1 MTEKTKKIIKRTIF
15 WTLVCTVISTI
26 ITTEVITASE
36 LKKNFKR
43 GSYGDQECTARWF
56 YDHYEKDYPRS
67 EKIAFKSGKNT
78 LYGRIYGEE
87 NTKGL
92 IVFAHGIGG
101 GHESYMDLILGMV
114 DLGWRV
120 FAYDA
125 TGSCESEG
133 NGTKGLSQSALD
145 LNEALKYVEN
155 DAELSKLPLF
165 VMGHS
170 WGGYASTAVLN
181 FDHDIK
187 AVVSFSGYYKPVVE
201 LCEEADRQ
209 FKGCGFL
216 LHPFI
221 RLTNFF
227 TFGKYSGLS
236 AVKGINKSGIPV
248 LVCHGNDDK
257 MISLEKSSIMSQ
269 KDKITNPNVEYHLW
283 DKEGRNGHNSWMYED
298 EYLEYVKIMEPKA
311 DALNAEYEGREMPR
325 EVIVDWYKNVLDGE
339 KMNGIH
345 EEVLDMVENFFTKNL

>member
-1 MTEKTKKIIKRTIF
+1 MTEKAKKIIKRAIL
-15 WTLVCTVISTI
+15 WTFVSVIVCTLITAQI
-26 ITTEVITASE
+26 ITSVE
-36 LKKNFKR
+36 LKKNFGR
-43 GSYGDQECTARWF
+43 GSYGDKDCTARWF
-56 YDHYEKDYPRS
+56 YDHYENEYPRS
-67 EKIAFKSGKNT
+67 ERIAFKSGKNT
-78 LYGRIYGEE
+78 LYGRVYGQE

-92 IVFAHGIGG
+92 IVFAHGIGC

-114 DLGWRV
+114 DRGWRV

-133 NGTKGLSQSALD
+133 KGTKGLSQSALD
-145 LNEALKYVEN
+145 LNQALKYVEN

-170 WGGYASTAVLN
+170 WGGFASAAVLN
-181 FDHDIK
+181 FKHDIK
-187 AVVSFSGYYKPVVE
+187 AVVSFSGYYKPIAE
-201 LCEEADRQ
+201 LYEEGDRQ
-209 FKGCGFL
+209 FPKAGIL

-221 RLTNFF
+221 RFTNFI
-227 TFGKYSGLS
+227 TFGKYAGLS
-236 AVKGINKSGIPV
+236 AVKGINKSGVPV
-248 LVCHGNDDK
+248 LVCHGTNDT

-283 DKEGRNGHNSWMYED
+283 DKEERSGHNTWMYED
-298 EYLEYVKIMEPKA
+298 EYFDYIKIMQPKA
-311 DALNAEYEGREMPR
+311 DALNAQYEGQEVPR

-345 EEVLDMVENFFTKNL
+345 PEVLELTDNFFSKNL

>member
-1 MTEKTKKIIKRTIF
+1 MTEKAKKIIKRTII
-15 WTLVCTVISTI
+15 WTVVSVFVSTLI
-26 ITTEVITASE
+26 VAQVITAVE

-43 GSYGDQECTARWF
+43 GSYGDKELTARWF

-78 LYGRIYGEE
+78 LYGYVYGEK

-101 GHESYMDLILGMV
+101 GHESYLDLILGMV
-114 DLGWRV
+114 DRGWRV

-133 NGTKGLSQSALD
+133 KGTKGLSQSALD

-170 WGGYASTAVLN
+170 WGGFASAAVLN
-181 FDHDIK
+181 FDHPVK
-187 AVVSFSGYYKPVVE
+187 AVVSFSGYYKPTAE
-201 LCEEADRQ
+201 LFEEADRQ
-209 FKGCGFL
+209 FPKSGIL

-221 RLTNFF
+221 RLTNFV

-248 LVCHGNDDK
+248 LICHGNDDK
-257 MISLEKSSIMSQ
+257 MISLENSSIMSQ

-283 DKEGRNGHNSWMYED
+283 DKENRNGHNSWMYED
-298 EYLEYVKIMEPKA
+298 EYFDYIEIMQPKA
-311 DALNAEYEGREMPR
+311 DALNAQYEGQEMPR

-345 EEVLDMVENFFTKNL
+345 PEVLEMTANFFSKNL